1 MQLLIGTIVVV
12 VLGSFISALTV
23 FSIKGNSSSFVF
35 SLLIS
40 LMAGFL
46 AIAIATSVISIQ
58 SRNFVEDFTF
68 EYESAN
74 TVEQQK
80 MIENLQGESFDIN
93 SVTPL
98 KNGNFVFVVE
108 KPDGKTRVVETE
120 KMFGSVVLMV
130 VVGEENKY
138 ISIPDQMLEVAVL
151 TKSAYKNGY

>member
-98 KNGNFVFVVE
+98 KNGNFVFDEIIHILLRNFVE
-108 KPDGKTRVVETE
+108 LFIFPC
-120 KMFGSVVLMV
+120 
-130 VVGEENKY
+130 
-138 ISIPDQMLEVAVL
+138 ISI
-151 TKSAYKNGY
+151 TKIYFL